1 MQLTPFRAKLAFAS
15 AIAGIMGV
23 ANSAVALPASFQI
36 SQATRDVIVDTETG
50 ANPTTTTPTA
60 TSTDTRFTCQIQN
73 GEYTVM
79 YHPESQPEQAYPWA
93 VPSQMGGGWTP
104 ERRCNAISQRLEFY
118 RPDGLVE
125 LKTGVEGTYDV
136 LCATTER
143 DPSCRI
149 VLTVPPGQ
157 NPEVTRDLV
166 FENLLVADDGQR
178 TQGVNT
184 FVNGASGDDII
195 DSLGQMLGIGGFSRP
210 TASSNRSSD
219 GIYLRPF
226 LDRADGGTGTQ
237 LRNSVPRGSN
247 QSSPSRLNPDSFR

>member
-1 MQLTPFRAKLAFAS
+1 MQLKPLRAKLALGGTIATLMGLAS
-15 AIAGIMGV
+15 
-23 ANSAVALPASFQI
+23 SAVALPTDFQI
-36 SQATRDVIVDTETG
+36 SQTPRDVIIDTETG
-50 ANPTTTTPTA
+50 ANSPTPD
-60 TSTDTRFTCQIQN
+60 STINSGDPRFTCQVYQ

-125 LKTGVEGTYDV
+125 LKTGVEGNYDV
-136 LCATTER
+136 LCATTQKY
-143 DPSCRI
+143 PTCRI

-178 TQGVNT
+178 TEGVNT
-184 FVNGASGDDII
+184 FVNGAGGDEIL
-195 DSLGQMLGIGGFSRP
+195 DSLGQILGVGGLQRP
-210 TASSNRSSD
+210 TTSSRRSSG
-219 GIYLRPF
+219 GINLRPF
-226 LDRADGGTGTQ
+226 LDRADGGTGSQ
-237 LRNSVPRGSN
+237 LRNLPRN
-247 QSSPSRLNPDSFR
+247 AQPSSPSRLNPDNFR